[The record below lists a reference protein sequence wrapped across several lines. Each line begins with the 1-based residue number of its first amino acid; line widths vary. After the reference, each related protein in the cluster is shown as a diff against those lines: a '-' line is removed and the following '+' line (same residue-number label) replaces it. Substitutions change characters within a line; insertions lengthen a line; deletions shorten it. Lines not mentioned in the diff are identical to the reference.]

1 MNLNRL
7 SLTWTLLVDA
17 DSMPLFGAER
27 DVNLKRIRERIQGI
41 WESYKLGVE
50 KDEKQPH
57 MWAYQ
62 ILDEHGRTF
71 DADWLIN
78 GVWMDLSHE
87 AERERYEIA
96 KQNGLVDLHYQ
107 IYPVVQS

>member
-1 MNLNRL
+1 MNLNK
-7 SLTWTLLVDA
+7 LTLQWTLLVDA
-17 DSMPLFGAER
+17 DSGLSFGTER
-27 DVNLKRIRERIQGI
+27 DICLKQCRKRINGI

-78 GVWMDLSHE
+78 GAWMDLSHE
-87 AERERYEIA
+87 AERERYEIV
-96 KQNGLVDLHYQ
+96 KQNGLVDLHSQ
-107 IYPVVQS
+107 IYPVVQP